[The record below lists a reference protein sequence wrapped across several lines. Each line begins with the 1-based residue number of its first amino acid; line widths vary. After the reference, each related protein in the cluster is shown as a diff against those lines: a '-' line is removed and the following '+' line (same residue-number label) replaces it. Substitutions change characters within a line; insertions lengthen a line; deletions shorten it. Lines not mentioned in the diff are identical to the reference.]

1 MANTEPKMRS
11 ITGTLVENKLTARTD
26 DYTFNVTY
34 LANRKVEDLCHLA
47 VSRGKSKFTESE
59 LQSAYNDLF
68 AIAQDEVYSGSTVE
82 FGFSTNSLGVDG
94 PLIGESPKFDPKVNS
109 VNLRCSPR
117 SVFRKDLDKI
127 TVIIG
132 EVKSGL
138 PVISKVTDVFS
149 GSVNRTITPGNS
161 LNGEGNR
168 MKIVGTEG
176 NTVGFFF
183 VNTKTEEET
192 AVPMTSVSRNDPS
205 FFTFIIPQLAD
216 GEYYLEIATQYGGN
230 SKTLLKE
237 VRRNRLSYP
246 LIVGEEKDD
255 NDDRPVIE

>member
-1 MANTEPKMRS
+1 MANLETKMRS

-34 LANRKVEDLCHLA
+34 LANWKIEDLCNLA
-47 VSRGKSKFTESE
+47 VSRGKSKFTSSE
-59 LQSAYNDLF
+59 LLSAYNDLF
-68 AIAQDEVYSGSTVE
+68 AIAQEEVYSGSTVE

-94 PLIGESPKFDPKVNS
+94 PLIGESPKFDPAINS

-127 TVIIG
+127 SVIIG
-132 EVKSGL
+132 EVKTNM
-138 PVISKVTDVFS
+138 PVITKVTDVFS
-149 GSVNRTITPGNS
+149 QSVNNTITPGNS
-161 LNGEGNR
+161 LNGEGSR
-168 MKIVGTEG
+168 LKIVGTEG

-183 VNTKTEEET
+183 INAKTEEET

-205 FFTFIIPQLAD
+205 YFTFIIPQLAD
-216 GEYYLEIATQYGGN
+216 GKYYLEVATQYGGN

-237 VRRNRLSYP
+237 VRRNRLAYP
-246 LIVGEEKDD
+246 LTVGEDGGG
-255 NDDRPVIE
+255 DRPEIE